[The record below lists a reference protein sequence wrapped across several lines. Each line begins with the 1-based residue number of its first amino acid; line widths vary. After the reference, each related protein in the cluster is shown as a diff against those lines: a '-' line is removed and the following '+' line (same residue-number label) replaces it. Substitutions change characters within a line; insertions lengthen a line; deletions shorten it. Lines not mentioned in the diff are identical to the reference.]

1 MSSQTCKI
9 NDNTPYISLDI
20 CICKEKFEKIPIERR
35 DLGIAGDITNY
46 SIAIVGAGTT
56 ESMKNYMHNQGISNK
71 LNKIYEYKLMG
82 NFGIFSYL
90 FKKVEGK
97 DNGRAI
103 GEVILETS
111 VGYIATHEL
120 TAKTAKTLAT
130 RTTSRLGITMAGRIL
145 GGAVGSV
152 IPVGGT
158 ILGAIAGAWLAGKA
172 EEWWFSDED
181 KALESAKVENERIKQ
196 LEYTYISKIN
206 RINDYLIRNHY
217 VELRDLTEVESEMLC
232 KEASNLQSS
241 YFKTILLM
249 LSFPQYLDRK
259 QEEEKEQGK
268 QERKIQ
274 PVKDAILLTL
284 DIEKCIDTSKAELLK
299 EKEIYIYNERF
310 KRVVAKSKSDD
321 KGRLQVEKV
330 SVGKE
335 IGIDRLSFVVDRENL
350 SEDNFD
356 LSIAQYSSI
365 TNVQTKH
372 KKTQELKLPKA
383 HFSFNIP
390 QAKLQCDCEVL
401 SLKIHKS
408 TNTITLIPET
418 NLKES
423 RYKPYLQFAYMV
435 FEITDTQID
444 TSIKNITLQNRQMS
458 GLNSL
463 GNGLKTQYPI
473 KKDWE
478 NKVVVFFA
486 FFNTQQ
492 KTPYAK
498 TAFIEKP
505 IVVLDIGSSGTL
517 APQYEQGSL
526 KRSEIISDVVDKL
539 KVKVKS
545 IVALI
550 VLQENNDSTMDI
562 KQKVQIANA
571 IKHNSQSEKILLLSL
586 HIDSEKSGLA
596 SGMRCFYNNRQYAVQ
611 ERKFIARLK
620 EINPRKNNANFE
632 HNGNMYIMKFANI
645 PSVLVTLGFISN
657 TKDKN
662 ELNNQAKRQIIA
674 DTLFLALANYTAK
687 DL

>member
-1 MSSQTCKI
+1 
-9 NDNTPYISLDI
+9 
-20 CICKEKFEKIPIERR
+20 
-35 DLGIAGDITNY
+35 
-46 SIAIVGAGTT
+46 
-56 ESMKNYMHNQGISNK
+56 
-71 LNKIYEYKLMG
+71 
-82 NFGIFSYL
+82 
-90 FKKVEGK
+90 
-97 DNGRAI
+97 
-103 GEVILETS
+103 
-111 VGYIATHEL
+111 
-120 TAKTAKTLAT
+120 
-130 RTTSRLGITMAGRIL
+130 
-145 GGAVGSV
+145 
-152 IPVGGT
+152 
-158 ILGAIAGAWLAGKA
+158 
-172 EEWWFSDED
+172 
-181 KALESAKVENERIKQ
+181 
-196 LEYTYISKIN
+196 
-206 RINDYLIRNHY
+206 
-217 VELRDLTEVESEMLC
+217 MLC

>member
-172 EEWWFSDED
+172 EEWWFSEED
-181 KALESAKVENERIKQ
+181 KQLEKDKAENERIKQ
-196 LEYTYISKIN
+196 REIQYQNKIN

>member
-1 MSSQTCKI
+1 M
-9 NDNTPYISLDI
+9 
-20 CICKEKFEKIPIERR
+20 
-35 DLGIAGDITNY
+35 
-46 SIAIVGAGTT
+46 
-56 ESMKNYMHNQGISNK
+56 
-71 LNKIYEYKLMG
+71 
-82 NFGIFSYL
+82 
-90 FKKVEGK
+90 
-97 DNGRAI
+97 
-103 GEVILETS
+103 
-111 VGYIATHEL
+111 
-120 TAKTAKTLAT
+120 
-130 RTTSRLGITMAGRIL
+130 
-145 GGAVGSV
+145 
-152 IPVGGT
+152 
-158 ILGAIAGAWLAGKA
+158 
-172 EEWWFSDED
+172 
-181 KALESAKVENERIKQ
+181 
-196 LEYTYISKIN
+196 
-206 RINDYLIRNHY
+206 
-217 VELRDLTEVESEMLC
+217 
-232 KEASNLQSS
+232 
-241 YFKTILLM
+241 
-249 LSFPQYLDRK
+249 
-259 QEEEKEQGK
+259 
-268 QERKIQ
+268 
-274 PVKDAILLTL
+274 
-284 DIEKCIDTSKAELLK
+284 
-299 EKEIYIYNERF
+299 
-310 KRVVAKSKSDD
+310 
-321 KGRLQVEKV
+321 